1 MTIRRF
7 GRQALLVGALAVTV
21 GAAACSSGAG
31 SSSSAT
37 TTPAMAVDATGPAE
51 LTAKLAAIEA
61 DPRYAKS
68 DWGYVVLDQETG
80 EVLASQAPERMF
92 DAGSTMKTFA
102 ISSALK
108 AWGPDKTF
116 TTPIYEQGT
125 RNGSTLDGNLVL
137 VGSGDLTLGL
147 RAEPDGGL
155 SYENLPE
162 LNHSYATVGL
172 PGAVEPKGDPLGVL
186 DEMAAKVKAAGIT
199 EVNGDVVVD
208 DRLFQPWKS
217 PDGLVSPIWVNEN
230 LIDIEVTPGAAAG
243 NATSIDWR
251 PRTASYTVENQTTTV
266 ASDGN
271 TALKVEEPTPGKLV
285 ITGTVQAGQSPTLA
299 VKEIDDPAAF
309 ARTAL
314 IEALQKAGVTVTA
327 SPTGANP
334 AGKLPAKDSYAA
346 ADKVTEHVSTDLA
359 AYVKLIMKVSY
370 NRGADLMACLAAVK
384 AGSDD
389 CEKGVAEM
397 VNTAATLGVPKDS
410 IFPFDG
416 AGSNDQDRLTT
427 MALATA
433 YREAVGASY
442 GKVLFDSLPI
452 LGKDGTLANVLTDSP
467 AAGKVQMKTGNRV
480 AGTPADQI
488 IVLGNSLAGYI
499 EAASGRKLTI
509 AVAVGNVPI
518 ASTAEFEKV
527 TADQAQMVVEVQQAF

>member
-7 GRQALLVGALAVTV
+7 GRQALLIGALAVTV
-21 GAAACSSGAG
+21 GAAACSSGSG

-243 NATSIDWR
+243 EATSIDWR

-266 ASDGN
+266 ASDGD
-271 TALKVEEPTPGKLV
+271 TALKVEETTPGKLV

-334 AGKLPAKDSYAA
+334 AEKLPAKDSYED

-359 AYVKLIMKVSY
+359 AYVELIMKVSY

-397 VNTAATLGVPKDS
+397 VNTAATLGVSKDS

-527 TADQAQMVVEVQQAF
+527 TADQAQMVVDVQQAF

>member
-7 GRQALLVGALAVTV
+7 RRRALLVGALALTV
-21 GAAACSSGAG
+21 GAAACSSSSGGA
-31 SSSSAT
+31 SSAT
-37 TTPAMAVDATGPAE
+37 TTPATAADATGPAD
-51 LTAKLAAIEA
+51 LTAKLTAIES

-102 ISSALK
+102 ISAALD

-147 RAEPDGGL
+147 RAEPDGSL
-155 SYENLPE
+155 AYENLPE
-162 LNHSYATVGL
+162 LDHSYATVGL
-172 PGAVEPKGDPLGVL
+172 PGAVEPKGEPLAVL

-199 EVNGDVVVD
+199 QVNGDVVVD
-208 DRLFQPWKS
+208 DRLFTPWKA
-217 PDGLVSPIWVNEN
+217 PDGLISPIWVNEN
-230 LIDIEVTPGAAAG
+230 LIDIEVTPGAASG
-243 NATSIDWR
+243 DATSIDWR

-266 ASDGN
+266 ASDGD

-285 ITGTVQAGQSPTLA
+285 ITGTVQAGQPPTLA

-314 IEALQKAGVTVTA
+314 IEALQRAGVTVTA

-334 AGKLPAKDSYAA
+334 VGKLPAKDSYAE

-359 AYVKLIMKVSY
+359 AYVTLIMKVSY

-397 VNTAATLGVPKDS
+397 VDTAATLGVAKDS

-518 ASTAEFEKV
+518 PTAAEFEKV
-527 TADQAQMVVEVQQAF
+527 TADQAQMVVDVQQAF

>member
-1 MTIRRF
+1 M
-7 GRQALLVGALAVTV
+7 
-21 GAAACSSGAG
+21 
-31 SSSSAT
+31 
-37 TTPAMAVDATGPAE
+37 
-51 LTAKLAAIEA
+51 
-61 DPRYAKS
+61 
-68 DWGYVVLDQETG
+68 
-80 EVLASQAPERMF
+80 
-92 DAGSTMKTFA
+92 
-102 ISSALK
+102 
-108 AWGPDKTF
+108 
-116 TTPIYEQGT
+116 
-125 RNGSTLDGNLVL
+125 
-137 VGSGDLTLGL
+137 
-147 RAEPDGGL
+147 
-155 SYENLPE
+155 
-162 LNHSYATVGL
+162 
-172 PGAVEPKGDPLGVL
+172 
-186 DEMAAKVKAAGIT
+186 
-199 EVNGDVVVD
+199 NGDVVVD

-230 LIDIEVTPGAAAG
+230 LIDIEVTPGAASG
-243 NATSIDWR
+243 DATSIDWR
-251 PRTASYTVENQTTTV
+251 PKTASYTVENQTKTV
-266 ASDGN
+266 ASDGA
-271 TALKVEEPTPGKLV
+271 TALKVEETTPGKLV

-314 IEALQKAGVTVTA
+314 IEALQKAGVTVSA

-334 AGKLPAKDSYAA
+334 AEKLPAKGSYTDAT
-346 ADKVTEHVSTDLA
+346 KVTEHVSTDLA

-397 VNTAATLGVPKDS
+397 VNTAATLGVSKDS

-433 YREAVGASY
+433 YREAVGVPY

-527 TADQAQMVVEVQQAF
+527 TADQAQMVVDVQQAF